1 MGLKDLENDIK
12 SLSKQAQDV
21 VSDDALAITDKREKV
36 EQIEADI
43 KAKIEERDNLK
54 YLEEKRA
61 EFARNT
67 DPETVKEEQ
76 TEARSLGE
84 QFVQSSEYRSWL
96 EDGGQRNGKW
106 TTGAVDLKA
115 TMSTSASAVV
125 QPQVLPG
132 VTTINLQPPRVA
144 DLMPNGQ
151 TTSSTVRHLSE
162 TTATNAADTVAEAA
176 AKPESTLI
184 LDEVDEPVRK
194 IATLLPVT
202 DEMLEDVAQIRSYID
217 SRLGL
222 FVQIAE
228 DDQLLNGTG
237 VAPDLTGFLNR
248 AGLQAAQALG
258 ADTRPD
264 AIYKQVTNIR
274 SNSFLEPDGLV
285 VNPAD
290 WQDIRLAKD
299 STGQYFGPGPFD
311 PDGELRLWGLNV
323 VVTSRIA
330 AGTALVGAFRT
341 AAQVWRRGGITVE
354 ATNSHGTNFANNI
367 TTIRAETRLAL
378 AVYRPG
384 AFGTVTGL

>member
-1 MGLKDLENDIK
+1 MGLKDLEQEIK
-12 SLSKQAQDV
+12 SLSTQAMEV
-21 VSDDALAITDKREKV
+21 VDSDLSAAEKREKLDAV
-36 EQIEADI
+36 EADI

-54 YLEEKRA
+54 HFEAKRE
-61 EFARNT
+61 EFARNAAP
-67 DPETVKEEQ
+67 DEPAEEAAET
-76 TEARSLGE
+76 RSLGE
-84 QFVQSSEYRSWL
+84 QFVNSAGFKSFLDNPNR
-96 EDGGQRNGKW
+96 GGKW
-106 TTGAVDLKA
+106 TTGSVDLKA
-115 TMSTSASAVV
+115 TMTTAASAVV

-132 VTTINLQPPRVA
+132 VTTINIQPPRVA
-144 DLMPNGQ
+144 DLMPTGQ
-151 TTSSTVRHLSE
+151 TNSATVRYLSE

-202 DEMLEDVAQIRSYID
+202 DEMLEDVAQVRSYID
-217 SRLGL
+217 SRLSL

-248 AGLQAAQALG
+248 SGLQTAQALG

-264 AIYKQVTNIR
+264 AIYKQITNIR
-274 SNSFLEPDGLV
+274 TGAFLEPDGIV

-290 WQDIRLAKD
+290 WQDIRLSKD
-299 STGQYFGPGPFD
+299 SNGAYYGPGPFD
-311 PDGELRLWGLNV
+311 PDGDLRLWGLNV

-341 AAQVWRRGGITVE
+341 AAQVFRRGGITVE
-354 ATNSHGTNFANNI
+354 ASNSHASNFANNI
-367 TTIRAETRLAL
+367 TTIRAETRVAL